1 MFSWSLAT
9 DSRPPGTRI
18 TLTDT
23 KRRWQ
28 KHRFER
34 CLPGLLVSN
43 TSKWIKL
50 SPIKYLTAL
59 FSFGFS
65 FFSAIIFSGEKI
77 ISRQEVQF
85 VNITQI
91 SLGRA
96 RGLCYLVRFF
106 DIRMG
111 CTVWELHQER
121 GIFVCN
127 VLRWVFSWSWR
138 LFQLQWGNE
147 GALLQPVLALFQT
160 QRCQIKHLLHGA

>member
-50 SPIKYLTAL
+50 SPIKYLTTL
-59 FSFGFS
+59 FPFGFS
-65 FFSAIIFSGEKI
+65 FFSAIGFSGKKKTFL
-77 ISRQEVQF
+77 RQEVQF
-85 VNITQI
+85 VNITHV

-96 RGLCYLVRFF
+96 RGMCYLVRFF

-111 CTVWELHQER
+111 RTVWELHRER

-127 VLRWVFSWSWR
+127 VLRWFFSWSCR
-138 LFQLQWGNE
+138 LLQWGNE
-147 GALLQPVLALFQT
+147 GAP
-160 QRCQIKHLLHGA
+160 

>member
-9 DSRPPGTRI
+9 DSRPPGTQI

-50 SPIKYLTAL
+50 SPIKYLTT
-59 FSFGFS
+59 
-65 FFSAIIFSGEKI
+65 FFPLWFFLLLCHRFFWQKNPTFL
-77 ISRQEVQF
+77 RQEVQF

-91 SLGRA
+91 S
-96 RGLCYLVRFF
+96 RGMCYLVRFF

-111 CTVWELHQER
+111 RTVWELHRER
-121 GIFVCN
+121 VIFVCN
-127 VLRWVFSWSWR
+127 VLRWVFSWSSR
-138 LFQLQWGNE
+138 LLQLQWGNE

-160 QRCQIKHLLHGA
+160 HCCQIKHLLHVA